1 MSDPE
6 EDSKLLRENSLRLA
20 TKHKMTDKPKAA
32 RLANLERGRKKR
44 MEFLKQKKD
53 KEKEPK
59 QVEYDLNSNSSS
71 SMSSSDESD
80 NDTFIISKRPKKGG
94 LGSAR
99 KVEASHK
106 KQKSEKGEDFNSI
119 RSDVDELKNMI
130 FDLASLQKK
139 QNKRSSQK
147 RKGGRSGGTKI
158 VVLPQ
163 NSSPNQSQNKVN
175 DSVLEALRK
184 SLM

>member
-6 EDSKLLRENSLRLA
+6 EDSKP
-20 TKHKMTDKPKAA
+20 TKRKMTDKQKTA

-44 MEFLKQKKD
+44 MESLKQKKD

-80 NDTFIISKRPKKGG
+80 NDAFIISKRLKKGTK
-94 LGSAR
+94 

-106 KQKSEKGEDFNSI
+106 KQKSAKGEDFNSI

-147 RKGGRSGGTKI
+147 REGGRSGGTKI